1 MPNNLKLIVCIGA
14 DPTIKLHRHCKR
26 NWQNYFDYID
36 FENYYFTSRSLTLDS
51 DLILPNE
58 FVFSLPE
65 DLRKALSESVKRDG
79 VYHSDYAGE
88 YGLAVIHGHQK
99 LLTSLLRNN
108 DGDFIMYSPSAT
120 SVIDIEQ
127 IKTYIQEHYKQPGH
141 FYGGAPV
148 PIIHWP
154 TSSKFW
160 FISGSGLMM
169 SRATIELLLTRLNDG
184 LPRMTED
191 LLYAIL
197 LEDLPRHI
205 ICRQSLAVTKSI
217 AREYDAF
224 QRQVQQLRE
233 QGHFCFRINSS
244 GSKELVGGR
253 DLNDS
258 LLHSLVFNVL
268 LKDRHKPARYIS
280 DNFRNGC
287 TQIGVEVNG
296 VALPAGK
303 LYFKDSE
310 VVNDF

>member
-1 MPNNLKLIVCIGA
+1 MSHNFKFIVCISA

-26 NWQNYFDYID
+26 NWQNYFDYTD
-36 FENYYFTSRSLTLDS
+36 FGEYYFISRSLTLDS

-58 FVFSLPE
+58 FVFSMPE
-65 DLRKALSESVKRDG
+65 NLRKALSASVERDG
-79 VYHSDYAGE
+79 VHHSDWAGDF
-88 YGLAVIHGHQK
+88 GRSVIIAFK
-99 LLTSLLRNN
+99 KMLTSLLRSN
-108 DGDFIMYSPSAT
+108 DGDFILYCPTAT

-127 IKTYIQEHYKQPGH
+127 IKTYIHEHYKQPGH

-160 FISGSGLMM
+160 FISGSGLIM
-169 SRATIELLLTRLNDG
+169 SRTTIEVLLTRLNDG
-184 LPRMTED
+184 LPRMTDD

-205 ICRQSLAVTKSI
+205 ICRQSLAVTRNI
-217 AREYDAF
+217 AEEYDALQKEV
-224 QRQVQQLRE
+224 QRLRE

-253 DLNDS
+253 DANDS

-268 LKDRHKPARYIS
+268 LKDRHKPVKYIS

-287 TQIGVEVNG
+287 RQIGVEVNG

-303 LYFKDSE
+303 LYLNNSG